1 MKTAKSK
8 VYKIKE
14 DPTSLVEEAAIAYQ
28 MPLKVGY
35 ISNAHSEIDIL
46 NLIKKGVPKKA
57 LDKTMQMMD
66 FSLDE
71 MSTILHVSERTLRR
85 YDDKSNLNIEQSE
98 RIIELNKLYQFGI
111 EVLGSLDNFKIWI
124 NSPILALGQQK
135 PKEFLDTSLGIT
147 MIKNILGRIQYGV
160 FS

>member
-14 DPTSLVEEAAIAYQ
+14 DPISLVEEAAIAYQ

-147 MIKNILGRIQYGV
+147 MLKNILGRIQYGV

>member
-1 MKTAKSK
+1 MKTARSK

-14 DPTSLVEEAAIAYQ
+14 DPTSLVEEAANAYQ
-28 MPLKVGY
+28 IPLKVGY

-98 RIIELNKLYQFGI
+98 RIIELNNLYQFGI

-135 PKEFLDTSLGIT
+135 PKEFLDTSFGIT
-147 MIKNILGRIQYGV
+147 MLKNILGRIQYGV

>member
-147 MIKNILGRIQYGV
+147 MLKNILGRIQYGV

>member
-14 DPTSLVEEAAIAYQ
+14 DPTSLVDEAAIAYQ

-147 MIKNILGRIQYGV
+147 MLKNILGRIQYGV

>member
-1 MKTAKSK
+1 MKNSKSK

-14 DPTSLVEEAAIAYQ
+14 DTASLVEEAAIAYQ

-98 RIIELNKLYQFGI
+98 RIIELNNLYQFGI

-147 MIKNILGRIQYGV
+147 MLKNILGRIQYGV
-160 FS
+160 YS

>member
-1 MKTAKSK
+1 MKNSKSK
-8 VYKIKE
+8 VSKIKE
-14 DPTSLVEEAAIAYQ
+14 DTTSLVEEAAIAYQ

-98 RIIELNKLYQFGI
+98 RIIELNNLYQFGI

-147 MIKNILGRIQYGV
+147 MLKNILGRIQYGV
-160 FS
+160 YS

>member
-1 MKTAKSK
+1 MKTVKSK
-8 VYKIKE
+8 VYEIKE
-14 DPTSLVEEAAIAYQ
+14 DPISLLEEAAIAYQ
-28 MPLKVGY
+28 MSLKVGY

-98 RIIELNKLYQFGI
+98 RIIELNNLYQFGI

-124 NSPILALGQQK
+124 GSPILALGQQK

-147 MIKNILGRIQYGV
+147 MLKNILGRIQYGV

>member
-1 MKTAKSK
+1 MKNSKSK

-14 DPTSLVEEAAIAYQ
+14 DTASLVEEAAIAYQ

-98 RIIELNKLYQFGI
+98 RIIELNNLYQFGI

-147 MIKNILGRIQYGV
+147 MLKNILVRIQYCV
-160 FS
+160 YS

>member
-1 MKTAKSK
+1 
-8 VYKIKE
+8 
-14 DPTSLVEEAAIAYQ
+14 
-28 MPLKVGY
+28 
-35 ISNAHSEIDIL
+35 
-46 NLIKKGVPKKA
+46 
-57 LDKTMQMMD
+57 MQMMD

-98 RIIELNKLYQFGI
+98 RIIELNNLYQFGI

-124 NSPILALGQQK
+124 NSPILALGQKK
-135 PKEFLDTSLGIT
+135 PKEFLDTSLGIN
-147 MIKNILGRIQYGV
+147 MLKNILGRIQYGV